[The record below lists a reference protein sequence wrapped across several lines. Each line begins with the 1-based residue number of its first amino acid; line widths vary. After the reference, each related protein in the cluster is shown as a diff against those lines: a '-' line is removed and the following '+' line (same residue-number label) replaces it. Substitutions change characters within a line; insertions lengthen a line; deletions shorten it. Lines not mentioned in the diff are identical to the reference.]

1 MTKNTDTQTTDLFGT
16 GQVAKVTNV
25 AYAIEAL
32 NQVTDVDQVG
42 APHMAVLYGPPGY
55 GKTHAAMYL
64 AHSQGRNA
72 VFVSV
77 RMFDT
82 TKTLAQLLCLELG
95 IAYKPNASV
104 AVLYGF
110 IVKRLQQLGRP
121 LVIDE
126 VDYIAEKSTIDF
138 IRTIHDNTTVPIFL
152 IGEQDL
158 KRKLLNHHERFHDR
172 VLVWKE
178 AAPSDAHDVKKLAE
192 HHAPELTLSADIIT
206 ALVAKTGGVAR
217 RVFNELRA
225 LRETCKVANTTTP
238 TLAMLGM
245 DKPAR
250 KGAR

>member
-1 MTKNTDTQTTDLFGT
+1 MTKATDNQFDLYQPGQ
-16 GQVAKVTNV
+16 QVAKLTNV
-25 AYAIEAL
+25 AFAIEAI
-32 NQVTDVDQVG
+32 NQVTDVDDLG

-55 GKTHAAMYL
+55 GKTQAAMYL
-64 AHSQGRNA
+64 AHPQGRNA
-72 VFVSV
+72 VFVAI

-95 IAYKPNASV
+95 IAAKTQWPVS
-104 AVLYGF
+104 VLYDN

-121 LVIDE
+121 LVLDE

-158 KRKLLNHHERFHDR
+158 KRKLLSRHERFHDR

-178 AAPSDAHDVKKLAE
+178 AAPCDAHDVKKLAA
-192 HHAPELTLSADIIT
+192 HHAGDLTFTQDVID
-206 ALVAKTGGVAR
+206 ALVSKTNGVAR
-217 RVFNELRA
+217 RVYNELKA
-225 LRETCKVANTTTP
+225 LREECKRAGTTTP
-238 TLAMLGM
+238 TAAMLGL
-245 DKPAR
+245 R

>member
-1 MTKNTDTQTTDLFGT
+1 MTKENQLDMYQPGQ
-16 GQVAKVTNV
+16 QVAKLTNV
-25 AYAIEAL
+25 AFAIEAI
-32 NQVTDVDQVG
+32 NQVTDVDDLG

-55 GKTHAAMYL
+55 GKTQAAMYL
-64 AHSQGRNA
+64 AHPQGRNA
-72 VFVSV
+72 VFVAI

-95 IAYKPNASV
+95 IAAKSQWPVS
-104 AVLYGF
+104 VLYEN

-121 LVIDE
+121 LVLDE

-158 KRKLLNHHERFHDR
+158 KRKLLSRHERFHDR

-178 AAPSDAHDVKKLAE
+178 AAPCDAHDVKKLAA
-192 HHAPELTLSADIIT
+192 HHAADLTFTQDVID
-206 ALVAKTGGVAR
+206 ALVRKTTGVAR
-217 RVFNELRA
+217 RVYNELKA
-225 LRETCKVANTTTP
+225 LREECKRAGTTTP
-238 TLAMLGM
+238 TTAMLGM
-245 DKPAR
+245 SSG

>member
-1 MTKNTDTQTTDLFGT
+1 MTNKNIDQSDLFQPGQ
-16 GQVAKVTNV
+16 QVAKLTNV
-25 AYAIEAL
+25 AFAIEAI
-32 NQVTDVDQVG
+32 NQVTDVDDLG

-55 GKTHAAMYL
+55 GKTQAAMYL
-64 AHSQGRNA
+64 AHPQGRNA

-95 IAYKPNASV
+95 ISTKSQWSV
-104 AVLYGF
+104 AALYEQ

-138 IRTIHDNTTVPIFL
+138 IRTIHDNTTIPIFL

-158 KRKLLNHHERFHDR
+158 KRKLLSRHERFHDR

-178 AAPSDAHDVKKLAE
+178 AAPCDAHDVQKLAA
-192 HHAPELTLSADIIT
+192 HHAPDLTFTKDVID
-206 ALVAKTGGVAR
+206 ALVVKTTGVAR
-217 RVFNELRA
+217 RVYNELKA
-225 LRETCKVANTTTP
+225 LREECKRSGSSAP
-238 TLAMLGM
+238 TVAMLGA
-245 DKPAR
+245 PGR